1 MNNRAVGTAY
11 EEAAATRLASM
22 GYRILEH
29 SFRCREGEIDLVARD
44 GACLVFVEV
53 KYRRTGCMGHPLE
66 AVTPAKQR
74 RICRVSDVYRM
85 RHRIPSDMQVRYD
98 VAAVLDQ
105 DIQVVQNA
113 FPYRGRGF

>member
-1 MNNRAVGTAY
+1 
-11 EEAAATRLASM
+11 
-22 GYRILEH
+22 
-29 SFRCREGEIDLVARD
+29 
-44 GACLVFVEV
+44 
-53 KYRRTGCMGHPLE
+53 MGHPLE